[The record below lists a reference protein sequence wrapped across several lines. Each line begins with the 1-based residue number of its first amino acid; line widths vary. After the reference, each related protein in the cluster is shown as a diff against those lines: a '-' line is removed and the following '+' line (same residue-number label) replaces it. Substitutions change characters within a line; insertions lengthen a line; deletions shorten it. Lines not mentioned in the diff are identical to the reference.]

1 MPNLLSARPV
11 DIYGCVFASIFGF
24 TLREMF
30 RDRDDDGEPPDQT
43 DIVESS
49 MQSQDVDSAQDYGMM
64 TVAELKVIL
73 SERGMPTSGRKA
85 ELIERLKGA

>member
-1 MPNLLSARPV
+1 MMFIL
-11 DIYGCVFASIFGF
+11 IASVVWGGLGF

-30 RDRDDDGEPPDQT
+30 RDRGDDDDPSDQT

-49 MQSQDVDSAQDYGMM
+49 MQTVDVDSAQDYGRM

-85 ELIERLKGA
+85 ELIDRLKGA